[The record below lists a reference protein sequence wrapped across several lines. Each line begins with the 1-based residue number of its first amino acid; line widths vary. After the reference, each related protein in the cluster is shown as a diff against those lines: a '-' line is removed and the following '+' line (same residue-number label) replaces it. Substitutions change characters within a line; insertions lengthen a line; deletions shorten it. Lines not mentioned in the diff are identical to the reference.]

1 MIRLPSLQRFSK
13 QYAKRKSYIYVI
25 NEKKMVIE
33 QTSLKLEI
41 DDPER
46 WLESQNLYPKIYWKS
61 KDSKQLNL
69 GLGSLITYDTPPSI
83 QVQKLTRGPRF
94 FGGVPFLDSL
104 LSKTKYSVW
113 NSFSNYTFFLPQIEI
128 ILNKNGKGLIHVNS
142 LKHESQD
149 IIKNRL
155 AQLTN
160 TLDFLLIEPKQ
171 QLQRIDMPNFSSWCD
186 TIEKS
191 LHSFEKT
198 SLEKVVLARA
208 SYLTYSSNLYPFH
221 LLKDL
226 KAFSLNA
233 TLFAYAPSAEG
244 ALIGVSPE
252 MFFQRKDNTIT
263 TEAVAGT
270 IKKVESYEENKL
282 MINKLKQSAKEKQEF
297 EYVAEFIKDRLKEIC
312 QEITTKKS
320 NSIKETAMV
329 FHLFES
335 FKGSLKKGITDLQ
348 IIKLLHPT
356 PAMGGK
362 PQVLA
367 MEFLDQTEPFV
378 RGQYAA
384 PIGWMSPFSTE
395 MIVAI
400 RSAFV
405 RKNCMTVFAGAGI
418 VKGSNPAKEWEELEL
433 KISHFLKMD
442 SLCKTA

>member
-1 MIRLPSLQRFSK
+1 MIKLPTLQRFSH
-13 QYAKRKSYIYVI
+13 QYKKRKSYIYII
-25 NEKKMVIE
+25 NEKKLVVE
-33 QTSLKLEI
+33 QTSLKLELTK
-41 DDPER
+41 PEQ
-46 WLESQNLYPKIYWKS
+46 WLESQSLYPKIYWKS
-61 KDSKQLNL
+61 KDSAKLTL
-69 GLGSLITYDTPPSI
+69 GLGSLINYDSPPSI
-83 QVQKLTRGPRF
+83 QVQKLKKGPRF

-113 NSFSNYTFFLPQIEI
+113 NSFNNYSFFLPQIEI
-128 ILNKNGKGLIHVNS
+128 TLNSNGKGTIQINS
-142 LKHESQD
+142 FKDETKD
-149 IIKNRL
+149 IICQRL
-155 AQLTN
+155 LQLTS
-160 TLDFLLIEPKQ
+160 FIHEMEKEPKHQ
-171 QLQRIDMPNFSSWCD
+171 VQRIDMPNFSSWCD

-208 SYLTYSSNLYPFH
+208 SYLTYSSNLHPFH

-233 TLFAYAPSAEG
+233 TLFAYAPSSEG

-252 MFFQRKDNTIT
+252 MFFQRRENTIT

-270 IKKVESYEENKL
+270 CKKAESTLENQQIIKKL
-282 MINKLKQSAKEKQEF
+282 QQSSKEKKEF
-297 EYVAEFIKDRLKEIC
+297 EYVAEFIKDKLKEIC
-312 QEITTKKS
+312 DNVIIKKS
-320 NSIKETAMV
+320 SAVKETATV

-335 FKGSLKKGITDLQ
+335 FQGVLKKGVTDLQ
-348 IIKLLHPT
+348 IIKRFHPT

-378 RGQYAA
+378 RGHYAA

-433 KISHFLKMD
+433 KISHFLKME

>member
-1 MIRLPSLQRFSK
+1 MIKLPSLKRFTHQFK
-13 QYAKRKSYIYVI
+13 KRQSFNYTI
-25 NEKKMVIE
+25 NEKRIVIE
-33 QTSLKLEI
+33 RTALRLQI
-41 DDPER
+41 DHPEQ
-46 WLESQNLYPKIYWKS
+46 WLESQELYPKIFWKG
-61 KDSKQLNL
+61 KDSKHLIL
-69 GLGSLITYDTPPSI
+69 GLGALLTYDTPPNI
-83 QVQKLTRGPRF
+83 QVKKITNGPRL

-104 LSKTKYSVW
+104 LSKAKYSVW
-113 NSFSNYTFFLPQIEI
+113 NSFSNYSFFLPQIEI
-128 ILNKNGKGLIHVNS
+128 ILNDKGKGILYLHS
-142 LKHESQD
+142 LTEEKKEN
-149 IIKNRL
+149 IIKRL
-155 AQLTN
+155 ESLCSS
-160 TLDFLLIEPKQ
+160 LLSIQTEPKHQ
-171 QLQRIDMPNFSSWCD
+171 IQRIDMPNFSSWCD

-198 SLEKVVLARA
+198 CLEKVVLARA
-208 SYLTYSSNLYPFH
+208 SYLTYSSTLYPFH
-221 LLKDL
+221 LVKDL

-233 TLFAYAPSAEG
+233 TLFAYAPSSEG

-252 MFFQRKDNTIT
+252 MFFQRKENTII

-270 IKKVESYEENKL
+270 CKKSTTINENKL
-282 MINKLKQSAKEKQEF
+282 LVKRLKQSSKEIQEF
-297 EYVAEFIKDRLKEIC
+297 GYVREFIKEKLKDIC
-312 QEITTKKS
+312 VEVKAKKTK
-320 NSIKETAMV
+320 SIKETATV
-329 FHLFES
+329 FHLYES
-335 FKGSLKKGITDLQ
+335 FSGSLKKGITDLQ
-348 IIKLLHPT
+348 IIKLFHPT

-384 PIGWMSPFSTE
+384 PIGWISPHSTE

-418 VKGSNPAKEWEELEL
+418 VKGSNPVKEWEELEL

>member
-1 MIRLPSLQRFSK
+1 MIKLPSLRRFSK
-13 QYAKRKSYIYVI
+13 QYSTRKSYTYII
-25 NEKKMVIE
+25 NEKKVLIQ
-33 QTSLKLEI
+33 QTSFRLQISE
-41 DDPER
+41 PEL
-46 WLESQNLYPKIYWKS
+46 WLESQNLYPKVFWKGHHS
-61 KDSKQLNL
+61 KKINL
-69 GLGSLITYDTPPSI
+69 GLGQLLTFHKPPSI
-83 QVQKLTRGPRF
+83 QLQKIKKGPRL
-94 FGGVPFLDSL
+94 FGGIPFLESL

-113 NSFSNYTFFLPQIEI
+113 HSFSKHSFFLPEIEI
-128 ILNKNGKGLIHVNS
+128 ILKDDGFGIVYVNS
-142 LKHESQD
+142 LKDED
-149 IIKNRL
+149 KTVVKERL
-155 AQLTN
+155 KQLKSKLVGKDLETV
-160 TLDFLLIEPKQ
+160 E

-186 TIEKS
+186 TVEKS

-208 SYLTYSSNLYPFH
+208 SYLTFSAKLFPFH
-221 LLKDL
+221 LLTEL

-244 ALIGVSPE
+244 AIVGVSPE
-252 MFFQRKDNTIT
+252 IFFQRDQDKII

-270 IKKVESYEENKL
+270 CKKGFDSKENQQLIDHLQSSSKDHEEFSYV
-282 MINKLKQSAKEKQEF
+282 S
-297 EYVAEFIKDRLKEIC
+297 EFIKDKMQDLCHKVMV
-312 QEITTKKS
+312 KKNKS
-320 NSIKETAMV
+320 VKETATL

-335 FKGSLKKGITDLQ
+335 FQGLLKKGVTDIQ
-348 IIKLLHPT
+348 IMKKLHPT

-367 MEFLDQTEPFV
+367 MEFLDQSEPFV

-384 PIGWMSPFSTE
+384 PIGWMSPFNTE
-395 MIVAI
+395 LVVAI
-400 RSAFV
+400 RSAFI

>member
-1 MIRLPSLQRFSK
+1 MIQK
-13 QYAKRKSYIYVI
+13 
-25 NEKKMVIE
+25 
-33 QTSLKLEI
+33 
-41 DDPER
+41 R

-142 LKHESQD
+142 LKDESQD

-263 TEAVAGT
+263 
-270 IKKVESYEENKL
+270 
-282 MINKLKQSAKEKQEF
+282 
-297 EYVAEFIKDRLKEIC
+297 
-312 QEITTKKS
+312 
-320 NSIKETAMV
+320 
-329 FHLFES
+329 
-335 FKGSLKKGITDLQ
+335 
-348 IIKLLHPT
+348 
-356 PAMGGK
+356 
-362 PQVLA
+362 
-367 MEFLDQTEPFV
+367 
-378 RGQYAA
+378 
-384 PIGWMSPFSTE
+384 
-395 MIVAI
+395 
-400 RSAFV
+400 
-405 RKNCMTVFAGAGI
+405 
-418 VKGSNPAKEWEELEL
+418 
-433 KISHFLKMD
+433 
-442 SLCKTA
+442 